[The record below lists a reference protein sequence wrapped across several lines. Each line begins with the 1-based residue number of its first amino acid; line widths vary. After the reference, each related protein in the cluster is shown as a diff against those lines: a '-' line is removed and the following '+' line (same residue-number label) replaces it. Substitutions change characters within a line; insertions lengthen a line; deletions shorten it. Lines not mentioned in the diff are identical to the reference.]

1 MAVSVP
7 GASAAPAIAAAAA
20 MASSPR
26 IVGVPAT
33 KEFSGIRRSWSE
45 PQLRCSVIVPRAAAL
60 KKSRSMGV
68 FPFSISGSILP
79 GSIRS
84 FLFDSDDARGEMRL
98 VDAEEG
104 DEEAGSEE
112 EEEAD
117 EKAERANWV
126 ERLLEVRTRWRDRKQ
141 REEDNANYDEEEED
155 EDEEEDEADYYCG
168 VSYDTEDEEEEGE
181 SKVSDRIAE
190 WDRDSFSKLLVRVP
204 WSDAMLFSQLAH
216 LSNLAYV
223 IPEIKAAE
231 LRKWYDLLFVTSSL
245 EKKAE
250 AAAVVAKLELDST
263 RPSAG
268 PARSDS
274 GAAEPKRPVRPA
286 VAYDIAASAAS
297 YVHSRA
303 KGLLSL
309 GARPEGVEE
318 DEDDDDDDVASCSAA
333 PYKSEVAAYVAASTM
348 TSVVAAEE
356 AARRE
361 AAKDLRSLHSS
372 PCEWFVCDEPATHT
386 RCFVIQGSDSLAS
399 WQANLLF
406 EPTKFENT
414 GVPVHRGIYEAA
426 KGSTTSCCPR
436 SRRT

>member
-1 MAVSVP
+1 M
-7 GASAAPAIAAAAA
+7 
-20 MASSPR
+20 
-26 IVGVPAT
+26 
-33 KEFSGIRRSWSE
+33 
-45 PQLRCSVIVPRAAAL
+45 
-60 KKSRSMGV
+60 
-68 FPFSISGSILP
+68 
-79 GSIRS
+79 
-84 FLFDSDDARGEMRL
+84 
-98 VDAEEG
+98 
-104 DEEAGSEE
+104 
-112 EEEAD
+112 
-117 EKAERANWV
+117 
-126 ERLLEVRTRWRDRKQ
+126 
-141 REEDNANYDEEEED
+141 
-155 EDEEEDEADYYCG
+155 
-168 VSYDTEDEEEEGE
+168 
-181 SKVSDRIAE
+181 
-190 WDRDSFSKLLVRVP
+190 
-204 WSDAMLFSQLAH
+204 
-216 LSNLAYV
+216 
-223 IPEIKAAE
+223 
-231 LRKWYDLLFVTSSL
+231 RKWYDLLFVTSSL

-386 RCFVIQGSDSLAS
+386 RCFVIQVS
-399 WQANLLF
+399 
-406 EPTKFENT
+406 
-414 GVPVHRGIYEAA
+414 V
-426 KGSTTSCCPR
+426 
-436 SRRT
+436 